1 MTVSAPFH
9 DQLVESI
16 FGYTYFAMHFSPL
29 VGQKL
34 RFLQVRQLMNRFHS
48 GSLSE
53 EPMSLNKN
61 REQIQRLG
69 RKW

>member
-16 FGYTYFAMHFSPL
+16 FGYTYFAKHFSPL

-34 RFLQVRQLMNRFHS
+34 RFLQVRQLRDRFHIGSFS
-48 GSLSE
+48 G
-53 EPMSLNKN
+53 EPK
-61 REQIQRLG
+61 
-69 RKW
+69 

>member
-34 RFLQVRQLMNRFHS
+34 RFLQVRQLLGFTLDHFPGN
-48 GSLSE
+48 LS
-53 EPMSLNKN
+53 
-61 REQIQRLG
+61 RV
-69 RKW
+69 

>member
-1 MTVSAPFH
+1 MNVSSPFY

-34 RFLQVRQLMNRFHS
+34 RFLQVRQWDRFHI
-48 GSLSE
+48 GSFSE
-53 EPMSLNKN
+53 
-61 REQIQRLG
+61 G
-69 RKW
+69 RGT

>member
-1 MTVSAPFH
+1 MNVNYNMNVSSPFH

-34 RFLQVRQLMNRFHS
+34 RFLQVRFLMDRFHI
-48 GSLSE
+48 GSFSE
-53 EPMSLNKN
+53 EP
-61 REQIQRLG
+61 RV
-69 RKW
+69 